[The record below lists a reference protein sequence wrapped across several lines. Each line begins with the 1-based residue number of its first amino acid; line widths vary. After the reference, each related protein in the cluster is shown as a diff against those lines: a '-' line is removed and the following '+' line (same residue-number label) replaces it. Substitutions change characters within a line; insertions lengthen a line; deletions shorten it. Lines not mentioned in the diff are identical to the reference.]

1 MSFTYTDIIYLGKAT
16 PGSGGGGG
24 GDTHN
29 KGYFATPEALRTA
42 YPTAQPGDFAIV
54 ESTDTVWVWDSDT
67 SDWKD
72 SDTKG
77 QVTSVNNQ
85 TGAVTLTASD
95 VGAATAAQGAK
106 ADTAIQSVKTINN
119 QSIVGTGN
127 VEVATIDD
135 NSTSSLTATWS
146 ANKLDATVGNIETLL
161 AAI

>member
-1 MSFTYTDIIYLGKAT
+1 MFVETKFFHKAGE
-16 PGSGGGGG
+16 GSGGGGG
-24 GDTHN
+24 GGSDPHN
-29 KGYFATPEALRTA
+29 KGYFATPAALRTA

-67 SDWKD
+67 SGWKD
-72 SDTKG
+72 GDTKG
-77 QVTSVNNQ
+77 QVISVNNQ

-146 ANKLDATVGNIETLL
+146 ANKLNTTVGNIETLL